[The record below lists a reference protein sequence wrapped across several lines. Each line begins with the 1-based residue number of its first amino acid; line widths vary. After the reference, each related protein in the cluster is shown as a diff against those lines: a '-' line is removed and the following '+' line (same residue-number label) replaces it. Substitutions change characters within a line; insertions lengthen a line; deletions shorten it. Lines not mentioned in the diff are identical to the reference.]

1 MAFSTI
7 NRNSGLF
14 TPIVCDELNVT
25 IDSIDNAIDNL
36 EVPALDYKLDVVD
49 IKLNINRFNNTVN
62 VVNTSVKIGLELWY
76 HIEITAKTATT
87 LFGRL
92 TTTTYKPTVVMISQC
107 CTDKGNIATVTF
119 NTNGEISISNINLSA
134 GEKLIIHAVD
144 VN

>member
-14 TPIVCDELNVT
+14 TPTVCDELNVT

-36 EVPALDYKLDVVD
+36 DVPAVEYKLDVVD
-49 IKLNINRFNNTVN
+49 IKLNVNRFNNTVN

-76 HIEITAKTATT
+76 HIEITAKTDTT

-92 TTTTYKPTVVMISQC
+92 TTTTYKPTVTMISQC

-119 NTNGEISISNINLSA
+119 NTNGEISISNIILSA
-134 GEKLIIHAVD
+134 GEIQIIHAVD